1 LTAALPQWEEYKM
14 MVPALWNDNL
24 FDVFDDVFNDN
35 FYRHNP
41 LYGRREQNVMK
52 TDVRETPNSYE
63 VDVDL
68 PGFKKDEV
76 NVQLENGYLTISAG
90 KQLSKDEKDK
100 KGNYIRQERYEG
112 SCSRSFYVGDDVK
125 KEEITAKLEDGILRL
140 SFPKKSQKEVEQSKF
155 IEIE

>member
-1 LTAALPQWEEYKM
+1 M

-35 FYRHNP
+35 FYRHSP
-41 LYGRREQNVMK
+41 LYGRREQNLMK

-63 VDVDL
+63 VDIDL

-100 KGNYIRQERYEG
+100 KGSYIRQERYEG
-112 SCSRSFYVGDDVK
+112 SCSRSFYVGDDIK
-125 KEEITAKLEDGILRL
+125 KEEISAKLEDGILRL
-140 SFPKKSQKEVEQSKF
+140 SFPKKSQNEVEQSKF